1 MIVIVRYFISDII
14 FDDYFNTISFNS
26 GKMRKKKKERK
37 SRSKLISSRLRGKC
51 K

>member
-26 GKMRKKKKERK
+26 GKMREKKKGKKVEIEINFVKAER
-37 SRSKLISSRLRGKC
+37 
-51 K
+51 